1 MPERVAFSHLLMVSA
16 ALLAFALS
24 ISVLRDRTATSEV
37 LVARNPIVP
46 GALVSVENVD
56 LVTIRANSPLA
67 GLYLTP
73 EDLAEPL
80 VAASRV
86 GRGEPL
92 LVSGFVPVTNGQTR
106 RSMSLPIGPESAAGF
121 QVTVGDRVDVIQAL
135 GGLATF
141 VAVDLEVVAT
151 ARSDAENG
159 LLGALAEPAETES
172 YEVGNAHDQDE
183 NLRNRLGQTYY
194 IVVAVD
200 AEEALALAVALDS
213 GSVSVL
219 KSTGA
224 PGAGVDGIA
233 ATDSFEPIGEE
244 AGDGE
249 AE

>member
-1 MPERVAFSHLLMVSA
+1 MVSA

-159 LLGALAEPAETES
+159 LLGALAEPAEPAETES